1 MPGEQCKQRLRR
13 LMGTDVVRINDQRYM
28 EKLRDRIVAEYEAE
42 IEKRESQLVLNERK
56 RERRLVLQGL
66 MPPEC
71 PCQELFVPSLRKKC
85 KCNCN
90 KQKKKLKKRK
100 TSTHTSSSHDGSTTI
115 ENQSTSSSSVR
126 SYKSSSRPGRR
137 PSLEES
143 FMSLMIDEEEEKEK
157 APAAPQ
163 PAPTYSGTSFWR
175 RNRRS
180 NHYQPAVIDQ
190 MEKEQTV
197 AGLYRLA
204 EKIIIL

>member
-13 LMGTDVVRINDQRYM
+13 LMGTDVVRINDQKYM
-28 EKLRDRIVAEYEAE
+28 EKLRDRIVAEYESE

-71 PCQELFVPSLRKKC
+71 ECQELLVPSLRKKC

-100 TSTHTSSSHDGSTTI
+100 TSTHTSSSQDGSITL
-115 ENQSTSSSSVR
+115 ENSSLSSVR
-126 SYKSSSRPGRR
+126 SSKPSSRAGRR
-137 PSLEES
+137 QSLEES
-143 FMSLMIDEEEEKEK
+143 FMSLMDDEEEKQKEK

-163 PAPTYSGTSFWR
+163 PGPAYSGTSFWR

-180 NHYQPAVIDQ
+180 RHYQPAVIDQ
-190 MEKEQTV
+190 MEKEQTID
-197 AGLYRLA
+197 GLYRLA
-204 EKIIIL
+204 DKIIIL

>member
-1 MPGEQCKQRLRR
+1 MPGEQCKQRLQR

-42 IEKRESQLVLNERK
+42 IEKRESQLILNERK

-71 PCQELFVPSLRKKC
+71 PCQELLVPSLRKKC

-100 TSTHTSSSHDGSTTI
+100 TSTYTSSSHDGS
-115 ENQSTSSSSVR
+115 STLDHSSVSSVR
-126 SYKSSSRPGRR
+126 SYKPSSRTGRR

-143 FMSLMIDEEEEKEK
+143 FMSLMVNEEEEKEK
-157 APAAPQ
+157 KASTRP
-163 PAPTYSGTSFWR
+163 S
-175 RNRRS
+175 
-180 NHYQPAVIDQ
+180 
-190 MEKEQTV
+190 
-197 AGLYRLA
+197 
-204 EKIIIL
+204 